1 LSIKKIY
8 KIAALS
14 AITCIAIIGLI
25 IYTLNIPLRT
35 VDTGGELTKGYSS
48 IDDLKD
54 SSELIAEVLVS
65 DSDALKYKN
74 VIFTVQSAQVQK
86 LYKGSVDIKDI
97 QILETGGVYGNAEYT
112 FEKNKVMKKGEKAV
126 VFLEKYKGPILKDAY
141 VILGVFQGKFTI
153 DKNGDLTPSYE
164 TIGEISNVKN
174 LGDLNFN
181 SK

>member
-1 LSIKKIY
+1 MLIKKRN
-8 KIAALS
+8 KIVVLS
-14 AITCIAIIGLI
+14 AITFIAIIGFI
-25 IYTLNIPLRT
+25 VYTLNIPLRT

-48 IDDLKD
+48 VNDLKD
-54 SSELIAEVLVS
+54 SSELIAEVLIA

-74 VIFTVQSAQVQK
+74 VVFTVQSAQVQK
-86 LYKGSVDIKDI
+86 LFKGNADTKNI
-97 QILETGGVYGNAEYT
+97 QILETGGVYGNVEYT

-141 VILGVFQGKFTI
+141 VILGVFHGKFTF
-153 DKNGDLTPSYE
+153 DEDGDLTPSHE
-164 TIGEISNVKN
+164 TVGEISTVKN